1 MLEDNRKGQR
11 PGREGAIP
19 TVQTRLKVGLKS
31 ISTLQLL
38 QTNDGQCA
46 AYMGKVR
53 GNKELRATTREGRS
67 DLNCTDGVEG
77 WVKVAAADARTTLL
91 GATQFLGSKEIER
104 SE

>member
-1 MLEDNRKGQR
+1 MLGDNRKGQR

-19 TVQTRLKVGLKS
+19 TVQTRLKVGSKS

-38 QTNDGQCA
+38 QTNVGQCA
-46 AYMGKVR
+46 ANMCKVG

-67 DLNCTDGVEG
+67 DLNCTDEVEG
-77 WVKVAAADARTTLL
+77 WVKVAAADARTTPL
-91 GATQFLGSKEIER
+91 GAPQFLGWKEIER